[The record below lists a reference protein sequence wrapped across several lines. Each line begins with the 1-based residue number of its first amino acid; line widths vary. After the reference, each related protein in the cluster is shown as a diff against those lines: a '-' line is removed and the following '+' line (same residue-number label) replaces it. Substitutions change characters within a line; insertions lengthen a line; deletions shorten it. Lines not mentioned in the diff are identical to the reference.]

1 MRDVDF
7 LVLGLGAMGSAALY
21 HLARMGKA
29 VVGLEQ
35 FELGHKLGSSHGHS
49 RAFRTLYHDPLYTEL
64 AEAALPF
71 WQELEAVSGET
82 LLRLSGLL
90 AFAQR
95 GNEDF
100 ERRVKA
106 IKKSRSHFE
115 ILEPND
121 VGERF
126 PALHIPED
134 SIACYTPRAG
144 FLDPTRS
151 VLAQLSVAEKSGAE
165 ILAGARVQEID
176 LSPERPE
183 IRTTDGEFRAGRL
196 VITAGPWAG
205 ELLQDLNLPLR
216 VTRQQEFYFAAD
228 RTENL
233 APERLPVYADF
244 DTEFYGFPL
253 HGPGIKAADDSKGET
268 TSARTIDRTLDL
280 KKGRELGAW
289 LSRLMPG
296 AGFRFLEGST
306 CMYTMTPDEDF
317 LIGPHPRKPS
327 VLIGAG
333 FSGHGFKF
341 STLVGRILAELAVD
355 GQTSYPISRFRL
367 DRFEK

>member
-35 FELGHKLGSSHGHS
+35 FEPGHKLGSSHGYS
-49 RAFRTLYHDPLYTEL
+49 RAFRTFYHDPLYTEL
-64 AEAALPF
+64 AEAAFPL

-82 LLRLSGLL
+82 LLHLSGWL
-90 AFAQR
+90 AFAQT
-95 GNEDF
+95 GNENLKRQL
-100 ERRVKA
+100 EAV
-106 IKKSRSHFE
+106 KKSRARFE
-115 ILEPND
+115 ILDPKD

-126 PALHIPED
+126 PALQIPED

-144 FLDPTRS
+144 FLDPTRV
-151 VLAQLSVAEKSGAE
+151 VLAQLSVAEKFGAD
-165 ILAGARVQEID
+165 ILAGARVEKID
-176 LSPERPE
+176 LSRERPE
-183 IRTTDGEFRAGRL
+183 IRTTDGAFRVGRL

-205 ELLQDLNLPLR
+205 ELLQDLNVPLR
-216 VTRQQEFYFAAD
+216 VTRQQKFYFGAESTD
-228 RTENL
+228 NL
-233 APERLPVYADF
+233 VPERLPVYADL
-244 DTEFYGFPL
+244 DTKFYGFPL
-253 HGPGIKAADDSKGET
+253 HGPGIKAADDSQGET
-268 TSARTIDRTLDL
+268 TSPRTIDRTLDL
-280 KKGRELGAW
+280 EKGGELAAW
-289 LSRLMPG
+289 LSHLMPG
-296 AGFRFLEGST
+296 ARFRFLEGST

-327 VLIGAG
+327 VLVGAG

-341 STLVGRILAELAVD
+341 ATLVGRILAELAVD
-355 GQTSYPISRFRL
+355 GQTSYPVSRFRL

>member
-35 FELGHKLGSSHGHS
+35 FEPGHKLGSSHGHS

-64 AEAALPF
+64 AEAAFPL
-71 WQELEAVSGET
+71 WQELEAVSGEA
-82 LLRLSGLL
+82 LLHLSGWL
-90 AFAQR
+90 AFAQSGSENLQCR
-95 GNEDF
+95 LE
-100 ERRVKA
+100 A
-106 IKKSRSHFE
+106 IKKSRAHFE
-115 ILEPND
+115 ILDPKD
-121 VGERF
+121 VSERF
-126 PALHIPED
+126 PALQIPAD

-144 FLDPTRS
+144 FLDPTRA

-165 ILAGARVQEID
+165 ILAGARVEEID
-176 LSPERPE
+176 LSRERPE
-183 IRTTDGEFRAGRL
+183 IRTTDGAFRVDRL

-205 ELLQDLNLPLR
+205 EILQDLNLPLR
-216 VTRQQEFYFAAD
+216 VTRQQKFYFGAESTD
-228 RTENL
+228 NL
-233 APERLPVYADF
+233 VPERLPVYTDL
-244 DTEFYGFPL
+244 DTDFYGFPL
-253 HGPGIKAADDSKGET
+253 HGPGIKVADDSQGEA
-268 TSARTIDRTLDL
+268 TSPRTIDRTLDL
-280 KKGRELGAW
+280 GKSGELAAW

-327 VLIGAG
+327 AVIAAG

-341 STLVGRILAELAVD
+341 STLVGRILADLAVD
-355 GQTSYPISRFRL
+355 GETSYPISRFRL

>member
-35 FELGHKLGSSHGHS
+35 FEPGHKLGSSHGHS

-64 AEAALPF
+64 AEAALPL
-71 WQELEAVSGET
+71 WQELEAVSTESI
-82 LLRLSGLL
+82 LYLSGWL
-90 AFAQR
+90 AFAR
-95 GNEDF
+95 SGSENLKCRLE
-100 ERRVKA
+100 A
-106 IKKSRSHFE
+106 IKKSRTHFE
-115 ILEPND
+115 ILDPKD

-126 PALHIPED
+126 PALQISAD

-144 FLDPTRS
+144 FLDPARA

-165 ILAGARVQEID
+165 ILAGVRVEEID
-176 LSPERPE
+176 LSRERPE
-183 IRTTDGEFRAGRL
+183 VRMTDGAFRVDRL

-205 ELLQDLNLPLR
+205 EVLEDLNLPLR
-216 VTRQQEFYFAAD
+216 VTRQQKFYFSAE
-228 RTENL
+228 RTEDL
-233 APERLPVYADF
+233 VPERLPVYTDL

-253 HGPGIKAADDSKGET
+253 HGPGIKAADDSQGET

-280 KKGRELGAW
+280 EKGRELGAW
-289 LSRLMPG
+289 LSRLMPR

-327 VLIGAG
+327 VLIAAG

-341 STLVGRILAELAVD
+341 ATLVGRILAELAVD
-355 GQTSYPISRFRL
+355 GQTPYPISRFRL

>member
-7 LVLGLGAMGSAALY
+7 LVLGLDAMGSAALY

-35 FELGHKLGSSHGHS
+35 FEPGHKLGSSHGHS
-49 RAFRTLYHDPLYTEL
+49 RAFRTFYHDPLYTEL
-64 AEAALPF
+64 AEAAFPL
-71 WQELEAVSGET
+71 WQELEAVSGES
-82 LLRLSGLL
+82 LLHLSGWL

-95 GNEDF
+95 GSEHLKCRL
-100 ERRVKA
+100 EA
-106 IKKSRSHFE
+106 IKKSRTHFE
-115 ILEPND
+115 ILDPKQ

-126 PALHIPED
+126 PALQLPED

-144 FLDPTRS
+144 FLDPNR
-151 VLAQLSVAEKSGAE
+151 VVPAQLSVAEKSGAD
-165 ILAGARVQEID
+165 ILAGARVEKID
-176 LSPERPE
+176 LSRERPE
-183 IRTTDGEFRAGRL
+183 IRTTDDWFRAGRL

-205 ELLQDLNLPLR
+205 ELLQDLDLPLR
-216 VTRQQEFYFAAD
+216 VTRQQKFYFAAD

-233 APERLPVYADF
+233 GPERLPVYADL

-253 HGPGIKAADDSKGET
+253 HGPGIKAADDSQGET
-268 TSARTIDRTLDL
+268 TSPRTIDRTLDL
-280 KKGRELGAW
+280 GKGGQLAAW

-317 LIGPHPRKPS
+317 LIGPHPRNPA

-341 STLVGRILAELAVD
+341 ATLVGRILAELAVE
-355 GQTSYPISRFRL
+355 GETSYPVSRFRL